1 MHKKI
6 LLSLLISSF
15 LLKAEE
21 IKNEKFQLVAK
32 DINSKQNIV
41 VATGDVVIFSPT
53 YYLSADKIIFNK
65 ENETFELFGNVLII
79 KDNQIRTQSDYAFI
93 DLKNDAFTQNP
104 MFLIENTNNVWL
116 NSKESTK
123 DKNQIDLES
132 SIISSCGCL
141 DPIWSIRS
149 SSANYDTEDK
159 WINAYN
165 SRLYVKDVP
174 VFYTPYLGFP
184 TDKTRRTGL
193 LLPTLGY
200 SGDEGIYY
208 SQPVYFA
215 PAQNYDLELVPQ
227 IRTLRGQGIYSY
239 FRYADSPDSV
249 LNIKSGVFKENEE
262 YKDENLLDNSEH
274 FGLNVDYNRR
284 NIFADGQN
292 DDGLFTSLKYLND
305 VEFITLE
312 NDDTTVSTDKKV
324 ESKINYFYNTPDYYT
339 GAYSRYY
346 IDTSKESNQNTL
358 QELPQAHFH
367 SYNKEVFLDN
377 LLYSVDAKAIN
388 YTRPEGL
395 TAGIYELSAPISY
408 NKYFFDDYLYL
419 TVENKTIVTKYDYS
433 NFDSLRYEDGDLIQN
448 RTSVLVGTDLIKP
461 YQDYLHTANLN
472 AEYVVPKNLKETGD
486 LYDITVDKDSLKG
499 KELKAFPIIQEQ
511 KNINLALNQSLYS
524 KYSLQQLI
532 NHKMSQSIL
541 YDELDSPKLQNYENY
556 LKINHD
562 FGTISGKTVYNVQDS
577 QFIENSAN
585 SILTYD
591 DLSLGLGYYNSKD
604 TENSNKENLESYRVT
619 TSYKISKDYKASYYE
634 NYNLIENMRNKQG
647 IGFNIDDNCWNLDL
661 KFEHEILP
669 TSSRYINGKDQKIVF
684 VNLLLKPLGGIKQKY
699 TTNSTNGN

>member
-6 LLSLLISSF
+6 LLSLLVASS
-15 LLKAEE
+15 LLNAEE

-41 VATGDVVIFSPT
+41 TATGDVVIFSPT
-53 YYLSADKIIFNK
+53 YYLSADKILFNK

-79 KDNQIRTQSDYAFI
+79 KDNEIRTQSDYAFI
-93 DLKNDAFTQNP
+93 DLKNDAFNQNP
-104 MFLIENTNNVWL
+104 MFLIENTNNIWL
-116 NSKESTK
+116 NSKQSSK
-123 DKNQIDLES
+123 DKNQIDLDS
-132 SIISSCGCL
+132 SIISSCDCL
-141 DPIWSIRS
+141 DPIWSIRA

-200 SGDEGIYY
+200 SGSEGIYY
-208 SQPVYFA
+208 SQPIYFA

-227 IRTLRGQGIYSY
+227 VRTLRGQGIYSY
-239 FRYADSPDSV
+239 FRYADSPNSV
-249 LNIKSGVFKENEE
+249 LNIKSGIFKENEDFRE
-262 YKDENLLDNSEH
+262 EKQLDNSEH
-274 FGLNVDYNRR
+274 FGINVDYNRR
-284 NIFADGQN
+284 NIFANGQN

-305 VEFITLE
+305 VEFVTLE
-312 NDDTTVSTDKKV
+312 NDAGSVSTDKKV
-324 ESKINYFYNTPDYYT
+324 ESKVNYFYNMPDYYAGT
-339 GAYSRYY
+339 YARYY
-346 IDTSKESNQNTL
+346 IDTSKESNGNTL
-358 QELPQAHFH
+358 QELPQVHFH

-377 LLYSVDAKAIN
+377 LIYSLDAKAIN

-395 TAGIYELSAPISY
+395 NANVYELSAPISY
-408 NKYFFDDYLYL
+408 SKYFFDDYLYL
-419 TVENKTIVTKYDYS
+419 TLENKTIITKYEYN
-433 NFDSLRYEDGDLIQN
+433 NFDTIKYEDGDLIQN
-448 RTSVLVGTDLIKP
+448 RTSVLVGTDLIRP
-461 YQDYLHTANLN
+461 YEDYLHTVNLN

-486 LYDITVDKDSLKG
+486 LYNITVDKDSLKG
-499 KELKAFPIIQEQ
+499 KDLKAFPIIQEE
-511 KNINLALNQSLYS
+511 KNINLSLNQSLYS

-541 YDELDSPKLQNYENY
+541 YDELDNPKLQNYENY

-562 FGTISGKTVYNVQDS
+562 FGTISGKVVYNVQDQ

-591 DLSLGLGYYNSKD
+591 DFSLGLGYYKSKD
-604 TENSNKENLESYRVT
+604 TENSNKEDLESYRVT
-619 TSYKISKDYKASYYE
+619 TSYKISKDYKVSYYE
-634 NYNLIENMRNKQG
+634 NYNLIEKMRNKQG
-647 IGFNIDDNCWNLDL
+647 ISFNIDDNCWNLDL
-661 KFEHEILP
+661 RFEHEILP
-669 TSSRYINGKDQKIVF
+669 TSSRYINGKDQKVVF
-684 VNLLLKPLGGIKQKY
+684 VNLLLKPLGGIRQKY
-699 TTNSTNGN
+699 NINDN